1 MYNVDRAPKNYN
13 EASTVSIERSMFRIP
28 QHIYK
33 LAIKLLKTETKSDIS
48 KILKAFSSLLRSDP
62 TLRDI
67 FIFFGWSEENK
78 NFIREIKYEEFIEK
92 LEKEYEFSINE
103 LEEEQDNTLVSSN
116 KVHGNNLS
124 NFQNIPQIPV
134 NNSNNS
140 NLSLFNLNKN
150 DDMFCVQKPIPLSNS
165 QPAMQEQPLDL
176 FLTNSAKVGWNGNS
190 GVGDDESSL
199 ISSWQKN
206 GSIKIVNKT
215 PSMEENK
222 EESGNLLRNSQ
233 GHTNNL
239 QSVNPFM
246 RSSFVNYKDY
256 MSHLKPEKGA
266 FTQNIHNIQNTQNN
280 NASNPIYSGT
290 FRPFASPSP
299 GLHNYNSF
307 TNFNNYNFPNS
318 MPYGDSPGNVQ
329 SFPFSAGGVSLR
341 AINNLQ
347 NPQIVNK
354 TMNLNI
360 NVSNFKIDDIKE
372 TRESRL
378 SDKKQKLNKTK
389 VKKTNVI
396 SKKGKVK
403 VILRA
408 GKRKLKKNLNNN
420 ENEIELNNY
429 KVVQKKFAKNKLGR
443 RINNYL
449 NLDPISG
456 SNLKIK
462 KISLKP
468 SNKVS
473 NKQKHT
479 KSNESPP
486 PNIKSKKLS
495 SNHTRNSNFGLK
507 EISKKVKEIVKKLK
521 QATYKQISDVIVNEI
536 NEKDSK
542 DEKNIRRRIYDSLNV
557 MKAMNLFRKDTCN
570 KYILWNGNA
579 YLRGSNSNCYSESQ
593 IDEERD
599 NLTGFS
605 FSKQN
610 KIKNCGYTQ
619 EMKSAEKENLT
630 EMKNLIVKK
639 NLKLFFSILNAMS

>member
-1 MYNVDRAPKNYN
+1 MYNADRAPKNYN
-13 EASTVSIERSMFRIP
+13 EASTISTVSIERSMFRIP

-33 LAIKLLKTETKSDIS
+33 LAIKLLKTEAKSDIS
-48 KILKAFSSLLRSDP
+48 KILKAFSGLLRSDI

-78 NFIREIKYEEFIEK
+78 NFIREIKYEEFIKK

-103 LEEEQDNTLVSSN
+103 LEELEEEQSNTS

-124 NFQNIPQIPV
+124 NFQNNPQIPPQIPV
-134 NNSNNS
+134 QTINNSNNS

-150 DDMFCVQKPIPLSNS
+150 DDLFCVQKPIPLSNS
-165 QPAMQEQPLDL
+165 QPAMQEQPPLDL

-206 GSIKIVNKT
+206 GSNKIVNKT
-215 PSMEENK
+215 PSMEEN
-222 EESGNLLRNSQ
+222 GNFLRNSQ

-266 FTQNIHNIQNTQNN
+266 FTQNIHNIQHMQNN

-307 TNFNNYNFPNS
+307 TNFNNYNNFPNS
-318 MPYGDSPGNVQ
+318 MPYGDSPGNMQ

-341 AINNLQ
+341 AVNNLH

-360 NVSNFKIDDIKE
+360 NVSNFKIDDIKDR
-372 TRESRL
+372 RESRL

-408 GKRKLKKNLNNN
+408 GKRKLRKNLNNN
-420 ENEIELNNY
+420 ENESELNNY
-429 KVVQKKFAKNKLGR
+429 KVGHKKFAKNKLGR
-443 RINNYL
+443 RINNSL
-449 NLDPISG
+449 NLDPIS
-456 SNLKIK
+456 SPNLKIK
-462 KISLKP
+462 KISLKS
-468 SNKVS
+468 SNKVT

-557 MKAMNLFRKDTCN
+557 MKAMNLFRKDSCN
-570 KYILWNGNA
+570 KFILWNGNA
-579 YLRGSNSNCYSESQ
+579 YLRTSNSNCYSESQ

-610 KIKNCGYTQ
+610 KIKRCGYTQ
-619 EMKSAEKENLT
+619 EMNSAEKENLT
-630 EMKNLIVKK
+630 EMKNLIV
-639 NLKLFFSILNAMS
+639 IYVI